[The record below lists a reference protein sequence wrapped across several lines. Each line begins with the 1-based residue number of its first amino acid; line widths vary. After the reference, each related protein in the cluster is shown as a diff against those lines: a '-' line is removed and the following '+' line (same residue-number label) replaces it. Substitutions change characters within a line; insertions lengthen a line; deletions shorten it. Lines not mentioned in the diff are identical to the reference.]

1 MAIEG
6 EETSSM
12 VLKKGQLIAFRG
24 CEGYCFNAI
33 ELTADIDLQKVTP
46 RKKVKGN
53 ILTLYSEDDV
63 NVFQREE
70 QWKGGNMLFA
80 HILRTESDEIVQLNA
95 SKYATENGTFFALDK
110 PAYDKVCEIAAA
122 FEESITSEYEKTIAI
137 EENNT
142 SGCEDDPEEEAE
154 DNQEVNVERRQRRT
168 RGNQYHLVMANL
180 LLQ

>member
-1 MAIEG
+1 
-6 EETSSM
+6 
-12 VLKKGQLIAFRG
+12 
-24 CEGYCFNAI
+24 
-33 ELTADIDLQKVTP
+33 
-46 RKKVKGN
+46 
-53 ILTLYSEDDV
+53 
-63 NVFQREE
+63 
-70 QWKGGNMLFA
+70 MLFA

-122 FEESITSEYEKTIAI
+122 FEESITSEYEKTIEI

-168 RGNQYHLVMANL
+168 RGNRYHLVMANL